1 MNALPAL
8 LAISLAAA
16 PAWAAP
22 QHDHQAHA
30 GHGDHASHAAHSAHD
45 AHDANAGHAQ
55 HSAHAARADIPADHV
70 PWTPDAPLR
79 QGMSRVRAAMDT
91 LAHHEMGH
99 LAPEQARSLAV
110 EIDDAIEYMFA
121 NCQLAPEPDV
131 ALHGVLAR
139 LMAGTQVLREDPAD
153 ASPVAGMRE
162 ALADYGRLFD
172 DPAGASD
179 R

>member
-1 MNALPAL
+1 MNALPVL
-8 LAISLAAA
+8 LAISLAA

-30 GHGDHASHAAHSAHD
+30 GHGDHASHAPHSTHD
-45 AHDANAGHAQ
+45 AHAGHGQ

-79 QGMSRVRAAMDT
+79 QGMARVRAAMDT

-121 NCQLAPEPDV
+121 NCQLEPEPDV
-131 ALHGVLAR
+131 ALHGLLAR
-139 LMAGTQVLREDPAD
+139 LMAGTQALLEDPAD

-172 DPAGASD
+172 DPAAAAL
-179 R
+179 